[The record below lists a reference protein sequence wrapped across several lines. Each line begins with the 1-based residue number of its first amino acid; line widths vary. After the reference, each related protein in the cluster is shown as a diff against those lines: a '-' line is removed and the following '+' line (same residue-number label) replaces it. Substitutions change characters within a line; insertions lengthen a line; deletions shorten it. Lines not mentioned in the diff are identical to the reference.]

1 MKKILILGGS
11 SDIGIK
17 LISKLNIEKYI
28 LHLHY
33 NTSKNIKGV
42 PKEIT
47 KIKIN
52 LKDIK
57 ISQNECEQ
65 QGCPESVMVYPQT
78 TVVNLRYKIF
88 IATGIQPHRQYLVL
102 TNNCNI
108 LSLPY
113 SI

>member
-1 MKKILILGGS
+1 MGGS

-33 NTSKNIKGV
+33 NTSKSIKGI

-52 LKDIK
+52 LKDISK
-57 ISQNECEQ
+57 IE
-65 QGCPESVMVYPQT
+65 
-78 TVVNLRYKIF
+78 KI
-88 IATGIQPHRQYLVL
+88 
-102 TNNCNI
+102 
-108 LSLPY
+108 
-113 SI
+113 